1 MEHIGLD
8 KITIPQIRMDSVG
21 IEKVGKLS
29 HDDTHLAISDAFLM
43 ENNNTFLMEDDCYF
57 RLEGNNK

>member
-1 MEHIGLD
+1 
-8 KITIPQIRMDSVG
+8 MDSVG